1 MLDSQKSLK
10 QKDYNDKRK
19 SESAENIIYDAPLSL
34 PEDKGERQTL
44 LTKALQEALEQE
56 YSDDYQIILKNIL
69 NI

>member
-1 MLDSQKSLK
+1 MI
-10 QKDYNDKRK
+10 KRK

-56 YSDDYQIILKNIL
+56 YSDDYQIILKKYFKYLENQDI
-69 NI
+69 NEN